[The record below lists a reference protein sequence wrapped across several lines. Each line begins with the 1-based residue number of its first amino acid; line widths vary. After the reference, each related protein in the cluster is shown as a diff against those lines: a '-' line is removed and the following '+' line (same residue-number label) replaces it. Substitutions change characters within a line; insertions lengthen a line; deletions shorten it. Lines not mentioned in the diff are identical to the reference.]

1 MASSTDLKSLEA
13 EPPFILALDVG
24 TSSVRALLFDATG
37 AAIPHIRAQHSYK
50 LITSNEGEV
59 SVDADMLVETVAK
72 SVDETLAAAGP
83 LAAQI
88 GAVATDTFWH
98 SLIGVDAS
106 NHALMPLLTW
116 EDTRPRRAS
125 AELRAQLDEKAIHER
140 TGALLHASYWPAKL
154 RWLATN
160 QPDVFKYAAQWLSFG
175 EYLHRQ
181 ILGRS
186 VCSLSMAS
194 GTGLLLTR
202 DRNWDK
208 DLLNI
213 LGVRAEQL
221 PPLGDLRDDL
231 HGLSPLFAARWPA
244 LRDVPWFPAI
254 GDGATANVG
263 SGCVHPDR
271 WALTIGTSSAMRVI
285 ISPEQAIPPYG
296 LWLYLLDAQRAV
308 LGGALSE
315 GGNLLAWLAD
325 TLRLP
330 SLAEAESL
338 IVSSPPDGHGLT
350 ILPFPS
356 GERSLG
362 WHAEARMT
370 IDGISIHTS
379 PADLLCAGLEALAY
393 QLAAVYE
400 RLIETLH
407 IDDPKPKVIGNGGT
421 LLSSPVLQHIL
432 ADVLNTPLYPSR
444 EREASAHGAALLALE
459 SLGVLPDIA
468 RVEPDLEAPVLPDKQ
483 RTAIYQRAAVRQQQ
497 LYSKL
502 NP

>member
-88 GAVATDTFWH
+88 GAV
-98 SLIGVDAS
+98 
-106 NHALMPLLTW
+106 
-116 EDTRPRRAS
+116 
-125 AELRAQLDEKAIHER
+125 
-140 TGALLHASYWPAKL
+140 
-154 RWLATN
+154 
-160 QPDVFKYAAQWLSFG
+160 
-175 EYLHRQ
+175 
-181 ILGRS
+181 
-186 VCSLSMAS
+186 
-194 GTGLLLTR
+194 
-202 DRNWDK
+202 
-208 DLLNI
+208 
-213 LGVRAEQL
+213 
-221 PPLGDLRDDL
+221 
-231 HGLSPLFAARWPA
+231 
-244 LRDVPWFPAI
+244 
-254 GDGATANVG
+254 ATANVG